1 MGLLAFSAPRIASR
15 VLLVD
20 DDKYVRDVTALI
32 LERMGYRVR
41 ATGNGFE
48 ALRWLEEEAYDLLV
62 LDVKMPEIDG
72 PTLYRAVL
80 ARWPTD
86 GPRILFVTGF
96 AEMPDYEAVL
106 QAGDV
111 PVLLKPFTLDE
122 LKAALDRVLATV

>member
-1 MGLLAFSAPRIASR
+1 MSRQIPRIASR

-20 DDKYVRDVTALI
+20 DDNYVRDVTALI
-32 LERMGYRVR
+32 LERMGYYVR

-80 ARWPTD
+80 AGNADRLPA
-86 GPRILFVTGF
+86 L
-96 AEMPDYEAVL
+96 VL
-106 QAGDV
+106 CTAS
-111 PVLLKPFTLDE
+111 
-122 LKAALDRVLATV
+122 